1 MRTSKDYLFRACY
14 SKGVGYQYL
23 CLAETQRQAEE
34 PERFILNKRVDF
46 RCALMEDCW
55 YRKAVDGL
63 RRIGNPIQL
72 VVLCLVAQSCST
84 LCNPMDC
91 SPPGSSVHEDS
102 PGKNTRW
109 DCHALLQRIFLTQGS
124 NPGLPQCRQILYH
137 LSPQWGPRILEW
149 VAYPFFRETCWT
161 RNPTGVPCIAGG
173 FFTLWATW
181 EAHVIVQGCLFAFS
195 SWP

>member
-91 SPPGSSVHEDS
+91 SPPGSSVHGDS
-102 PGKNTRW
+102 PGKNTGVGSLS
-109 DCHALLQRIFLTQGS
+109 LLWGIFPTQGS
-124 NPGLPQCRQILYH
+124 NLSLLLCRQVLYH
-137 LSPQWGPRILEW
+137 LS
-149 VAYPFFRETCWT
+149 
-161 RNPTGVPCIAGG
+161 
-173 FFTLWATW
+173 
-181 EAHVIVQGCLFAFS
+181 HQGSLTVD
-195 SWP
+195 